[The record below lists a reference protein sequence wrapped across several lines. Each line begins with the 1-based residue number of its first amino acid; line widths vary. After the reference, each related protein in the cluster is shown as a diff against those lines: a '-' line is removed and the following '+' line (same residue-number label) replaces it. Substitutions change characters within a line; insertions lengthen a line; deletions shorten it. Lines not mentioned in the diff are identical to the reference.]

1 MHMHAIGVPEG
12 VTLLEFE
19 GMGQEDQLPPPQDLQ
34 VQASVEVLEDVEVD
48 CPDHTPCNF
57 VKGKP
62 WSIISILLYEI
73 NWVYMLYVLLH

>member
-19 GMGQEDQLPPPQDLQ
+19 GMGQEDQQPSPHDLQ
-34 VQASVEVLEDVEVD
+34 VEAPGQVLEDIEVV
-48 CPDHTPCNF
+48 CPNHMPCNF

-62 WSIISILLYEI
+62 QSIISLLLYEI
-73 NWVYMLYVLLH
+73 NWVYMLYVL

>member
-19 GMGQEDQLPPPQDLQ
+19 GTGQEDQLPSPQDLQ